1 MGAKVRK
8 HRFNIGRK
16 MYIFVIITVLMAAI
30 GITVLAYF
38 INVNQIDTY
47 FKNLA
52 KHSAENFA
60 TMVDPNFLDKLRKV
74 AKSEEYQKMRDEAEE
89 NEDEA
94 AVEAY
99 LKKEGLWEQYCET
112 REKLCKYLHS
122 MKDLKYLYIIEW
134 GDKDADHD
142 MYLIDD
148 DDNPITETG
157 YYEEREEE
165 FAGADPTQP
174 IEPTISNGD
183 WGWLCSAYAPVYLD
197 DGTLVCHIG
206 CDVGMDDIMAERRQ
220 NLNYMILSAVGITVI
235 VLIGAVILANK
246 TVVKPLDRIT
256 AEMNKFKPGENTGY
270 DEAGVIKLDIHSRDE
285 IQDIYEG
292 VRSMQ
297 INIIDYLNDLA
308 NMQKDKE
315 RAENEARDKEAMIGK
330 ISEEAY
336 KDPLTKVGNKAAY
349 LKMTEELKQGI
360 ENGKKQFAIVMIDIN
375 NLKHINDDHGHNAG
389 DAYINGCC
397 HIICEIYKHSPVFRI
412 GGDEFVTVLRGED
425 YEHRQESFARLK
437 QTFEQTYN
445 QQDAQPWERYSAA
458 AGMAEYAFD
467 DNSVEFVFKR
477 ADKAMYADK
486 TAFKEKYG
494 KYR

>member
-1 MGAKVRK
+1 
-8 HRFNIGRK
+8 
-16 MYIFVIITVLMAAI
+16 
-30 GITVLAYF
+30 
-38 INVNQIDTY
+38 
-47 FKNLA
+47 
-52 KHSAENFA
+52 
-60 TMVDPNFLDKLRKV
+60 
-74 AKSEEYQKMRDEAEE
+74 
-89 NEDEA
+89 
-94 AVEAY
+94 
-99 LKKEGLWEQYCET
+99 
-112 REKLCKYLHS
+112 
-122 MKDLKYLYIIEW
+122 
-134 GDKDADHD
+134 
-142 MYLIDD
+142 
-148 DDNPITETG
+148 
-157 YYEEREEE
+157 
-165 FAGADPTQP
+165 
-174 IEPTISNGD
+174 
-183 WGWLCSAYAPVYLD
+183 
-197 DGTLVCHIG
+197 
-206 CDVGMDDIMAERRQ
+206 MDDIMAERRQ
-220 NLNYMILSAVGITVI
+220 NLNYMILSAVGITAL
-235 VLIGAVILANK
+235 VLIGAVILVNK

-256 AEMNKFKPGENTGY
+256 AEMNKFKPSENTGY

-425 YEHRQESFARLK
+425 YEHRHENFDRLK
-437 QTFEQTYN
+437 RTFEQTYG
-445 QQDAQPWERYSAA
+445 QHDVQPWERYSAA
-458 AGMAEYAFD
+458 AGMAEFASD

-494 KYR
+494 NYR